1 MEFVKNKY
9 FYWGILTG
17 FLWTSFGVIILLFFL
32 LTIKNKLYSISS
44 LYNQNKLGGLIS
56 LAALINLPIFFVAL
70 KKNKFEFA
78 TGLVAISVLFVI
90 IIALLKI
97 NF

>member
-17 FLWTSFGVIILLFFL
+17 FLLTSFGVIILLFFL
-32 LTIKNKLYSISS
+32 SDLTIEKSISS
-44 LYNQNKLGGLIS
+44 LYTQNKLGGLIS
-56 LAALINLPIFFVAL
+56 LSALINLPIFFIAL

-78 TGLVAISVLFVI
+78 SGLVAISLLFVI

>member
-1 MEFVKNKY
+1 MGFIKNKF

-17 FLWTSFGVIILLFFL
+17 LLWTCFGVIFLLFFL
-32 LTIKNKLYSISS
+32 SDLTIEKSILS
-44 LYNQNKLGGLIS
+44 LYTQNKLGGLIS
-56 LAALINLPIFFVAL
+56 IAALINLPIFFVAL

-78 TGLVAISVLFVI
+78 SGLVAISLLFVI

-97 NF
+97 NS

>member
-1 MEFVKNKY
+1 MEFIKKKY
-9 FYWGILTG
+9 FYWGIITG
-17 FLWTSFGVIILLFFL
+17 LLWTSFGVIILLFFL
-32 LTIKNKLYSISS
+32 SDLTIEKSISS

>member
-1 MEFVKNKY
+1 MEFIKNKY

-17 FLWTSFGVIILLFFL
+17 FLWASFGVIILLFFL
-32 LTIKNKLYSISS
+32 SDLTIEKSISS
-44 LYNQNKLGGLIS
+44 LYTQNKLGGLIS
-56 LAALINLPIFFVAL
+56 LSALINLPIFFIAL

-78 TGLVAISVLFVI
+78 SGLVAISVLFVI

-97 NF
+97 NS

>member
-1 MEFVKNKY
+1 MEFIKNKY

-17 FLWTSFGVIILLFFL
+17 FLWTSFGAIILLFFL
-32 LTIKNKLYSISS
+32 SDLTIEKSISS